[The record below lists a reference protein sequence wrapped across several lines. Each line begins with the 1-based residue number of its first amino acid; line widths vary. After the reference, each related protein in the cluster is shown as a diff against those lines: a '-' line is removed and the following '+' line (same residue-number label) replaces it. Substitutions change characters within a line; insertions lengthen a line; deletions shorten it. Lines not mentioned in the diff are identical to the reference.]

1 MSSFSIDDKVELKM
15 DFDLAVR
22 LGEFIVKYGTAD
34 KQIYALG
41 MRLMAIEGK
50 PSLPSPMRNGRRPS
64 MAPSADFG
72 EGVE

>member
-1 MSSFSIDDKVELKM
+1 MSSFNIDDRVELKM

-41 MRLMAIEGK
+41 MRLVAIEGK
-50 PSLPSPMRNGRRPS
+50 PSMPTPSRGAWRPTMQPAS
-64 MAPSADFG
+64 DFG